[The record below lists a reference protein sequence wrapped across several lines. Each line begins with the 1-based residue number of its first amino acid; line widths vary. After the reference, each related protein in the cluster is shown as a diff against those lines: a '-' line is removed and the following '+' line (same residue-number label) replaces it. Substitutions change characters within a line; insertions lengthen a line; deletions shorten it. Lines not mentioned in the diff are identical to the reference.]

1 MLGSVLGGRWSDRE
15 LRRLT
20 RANGG
25 HHSPEVQYP
34 FLDTPPGALPSSS
47 PLTYHTLLQMRLEST
62 KPAALFLPLAC
73 IAYAWLAQK
82 HAHVAALCIAL
93 FLLGFCSM

>member
-1 MLGSVLGGRWSDRE
+1 
-15 LRRLT
+15 
-20 RANGG
+20 
-25 HHSPEVQYP
+25 
-34 FLDTPPGALPSSS
+34 
-47 PLTYHTLLQMRLEST
+47 MRLEST